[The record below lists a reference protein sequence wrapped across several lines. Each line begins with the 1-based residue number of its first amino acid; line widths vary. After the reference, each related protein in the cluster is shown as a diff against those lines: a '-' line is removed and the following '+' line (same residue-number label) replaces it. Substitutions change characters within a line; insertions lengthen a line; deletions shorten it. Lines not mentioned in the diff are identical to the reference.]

1 MPDLIFSSG
10 FETGD
15 FSNWSTVVSVG
26 SSPSV
31 TSLAAL
37 AGNYGMQTVIS
48 SNQAQYVRDDSPTN
62 ESRYNIRFSF
72 DPNSISMRSGNMH
85 EIFAAQSTGIDV
97 YRIQFRYYGS
107 SYQIRLEVRNNNG
120 NYTTSSWFSL
130 SDAPHTIAVN
140 WSASAVGARNGS
152 AQLIIDATSRDNLSI
167 INNDSLRVNEALLGP
182 LTGID
187 SGTRGTEYFDAFE
200 SYRINSF

>member
-1 MPDLIFSSG
+1 
-10 FETGD
+10 
-15 FSNWSTVVSVG
+15 
-26 SSPSV
+26 
-31 TSLAAL
+31 
-37 AGNYGMQTVIS
+37 MQTVIGD
-48 SNQAQYVRDDSPTN
+48 NQAQYVQDDSPTD

-72 DPNSISMRSGNMH
+72 DPSSIRMSSGDVH
-85 EIFAAQSTGIDV
+85 EIFAAQSIGIDV
-97 YRIQFRYYGS
+97 YRIQFRYYKS

-120 NYTTSSWFSL
+120 SYTTSSWFSL

-140 WSASAVGARNGS
+140 WSASATGARNGS
-152 AQLIIDATSRDNLSI
+152 AQLIIDGTSRANLNR

-200 SYRINSF
+200 SHRINSF

>member
-15 FSNWSTVVSVG
+15 FTNWSAVIPVG

-37 AGNYGMQTVIS
+37 EGNYGMQTAIS

-72 DPNSISMRSGNMH
+72 DPNSISMRSGNVH

-97 YRIQFRYYGS
+97 YRIQFRYYS
-107 SYQIRLEVRNNNG
+107 SNYQIRLEVRNNSG
-120 NYTTSSWFSL
+120 SYVTSSWFSL
-130 SDAPHTIAVN
+130 PDAPHTIAVN
-140 WSASAVGARNGS
+140 WSAAAAGARNGS
-152 AQLIIDATSRDNLSI
+152 AQLIIDGTSRANLSK

-187 SGTRGTEYFDAFE
+187 SGTRGIEYFDVFE
-200 SYRINSF
+200 SYRITSF